1 MQLQI
6 LCRCLLHLDNEH
18 QLLKI
23 SVTNIAYKMKHIK
36 ECQKKSILSDTKRQ
50 KVHVNC
56 SIYGLLAKCKLSMA
70 MIKFCLCMLIED
82 KTFFFNVILAIHKCV
97 MHN

>member
-6 LCRCLLHLDNEH
+6 LCRCLFYLDNEH

-23 SVTNIAYKMKHIK
+23 ISVTDIAGKMKHIK
-36 ECQKKSILSDTKRQ
+36 ECKKKSILSDTKRQ

-56 SIYGLLAKCKLSMA
+56 SIYGLLAKCKLSVA
-70 MIKFCLCMLIED
+70 GY
-82 KTFFFNVILAIHKCV
+82 
-97 MHN
+97 

>member
-6 LCRCLLHLDNEH
+6 LCRYLFHLDNEH

-23 SVTNIAYKMKHIK
+23 SVTNTACKMKHIR
-36 ECQKKSILSDTKRQ
+36 ECQEKSILSDTKRQ

-56 SIYGLLAKCKLSMA
+56 SIYGLLAKCKLSMGGY
-70 MIKFCLCMLIED
+70 
-82 KTFFFNVILAIHKCV
+82 
-97 MHN
+97 